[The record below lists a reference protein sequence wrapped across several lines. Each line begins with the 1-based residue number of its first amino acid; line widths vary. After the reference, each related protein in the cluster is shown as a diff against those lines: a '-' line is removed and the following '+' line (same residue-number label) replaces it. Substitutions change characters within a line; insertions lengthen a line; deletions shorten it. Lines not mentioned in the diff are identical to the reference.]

1 MHWQLGMDALNKYK
15 NRVGDCNIHFE
26 HNEDGFELGRW
37 VGNVRS
43 RKDKLD
49 DVRINELTKI
59 GFIWTVNLQVPT
71 E

>member
-1 MHWQLGMDALNKYK
+1 MKYK

-26 HNEDGFELGRW
+26 HYEDGFELGRW

-49 DVRINELTKI
+49 DVRINELKKI
-59 GFIWTVNLQVPT
+59 GFIWT
-71 E
+71 